1 MKTNPRTLKLNT
13 LNSEELGDPPKV
25 LEIVDHKPT
34 LRDERSV
41 LWAPVAEVPAPR
53 GSPLLSSTP
62 GEAAVPEFH
71 VKESSLNPGVPP
83 FVKAALPSNQDHQP
97 DGISSLA
104 NTTETMVTKLTASID
119 SIVTK
124 SNLPPLDVV
133 KFSGNPCEYF
143 RFRARFDEMVGTQ
156 NISETQKMSRLL
168 QFLDGQ
174 ARSAVS
180 GFEGVP
186 GGLSRALKMLQQRFG
201 QPHIVAKGC
210 VDALVDGPN
219 ISSNDG
225 PGLRKF
231 ADRSRTLYETLRS
244 MNALPEMNM
253 TNLAKMS
260 GKLPIAL
267 QLKWRDEALRIRERR
282 GFPNL
287 KDLVDFIERR
297 AEAAN
302 DPVFG
307 RVGETSK
314 FGRKYPRGGRQT
326 LPPIPRGAVDS
337 KVMTM
342 ATQVGLSGSENPP
355 ISNKHPNP
363 TTQKSVGGK
372 CYSCGSAHRLERC
385 PDFISKSV
393 RERIILARYKG
404 LCLNCLRKGH
414 FATQCQS
421 SFRCKQCQQLHHSLL
436 HKTTE
441 DKEGAG
447 VNLQGNS
454 DPKEQAS
461 VNATTTEPIA
471 PIETTSHTYSMTSRT
486 KVALQVV
493 PVKIMNN
500 DGHSVTTY
508 A

>member
-1 MKTNPRTLKLNT
+1 
-13 LNSEELGDPPKV
+13 
-25 LEIVDHKPT
+25 
-34 LRDERSV
+34 
-41 LWAPVAEVPAPR
+41 
-53 GSPLLSSTP
+53 
-62 GEAAVPEFH
+62 
-71 VKESSLNPGVPP
+71 
-83 FVKAALPSNQDHQP
+83 
-97 DGISSLA
+97 
-104 NTTETMVTKLTASID
+104 MVTKLTAIID

-124 SNLPPLDVV
+124 SNLPPVDVV

-168 QFLDGQ
+168 QFRDGQ
-174 ARSAVS
+174 ARSAVA

-260 GKLPIAL
+260 GKLPVAL

-297 AEAAN
+297 AKAAN

-372 CYSCGSAHRLERC
+372 CYSCGSTHRLERC

-421 SFRCKQCQQLHHSLL
+421 SFRCKQCQ
-436 HKTTE
+436 
-441 DKEGAG
+441 
-447 VNLQGNS
+447 
-454 DPKEQAS
+454 
-461 VNATTTEPIA
+461 
-471 PIETTSHTYSMTSRT
+471 
-486 KVALQVV
+486 
-493 PVKIMNN
+493 
-500 DGHSVTTY
+500 
-508 A
+508 

>member
-1 MKTNPRTLKLNT
+1 MNP
-13 LNSEELGDPPKV
+13 
-25 LEIVDHKPT
+25 
-34 LRDERSV
+34 
-41 LWAPVAEVPAPR
+41 
-53 GSPLLSSTP
+53 
-62 GEAAVPEFH
+62 AA
-71 VKESSLNPGVPP
+71 SP
-83 FVKAALPSNQDHQP
+83 FVKAALPSNQDCQP

-124 SNLPPLDVV
+124 SNLPPLHVV
-133 KFSGNPCEYF
+133 KFSGNLCEYF

-174 ARSAVS
+174 ARSAVA

-186 GGLSRALKMLQQRFG
+186 GGLLRALKMLQQRFG
-201 QPHIVAKGC
+201 QPHVVAKAC

-267 QLKWRDEALRIRERR
+267 QVKWRDEALRIRESR

-307 RVGETSK
+307 RIGETTKS
-314 FGRKYPRGGRQT
+314 GRKYPRGGRQT
-326 LPPIPRGAVDS
+326 LHPVPSGAVDS

-355 ISNKHPNP
+355 TSNKHPNP
-363 TTQKSVGGK
+363 STQKGVGGK
-372 CYSCGSAHRLERC
+372 CYSCDSAHRIERC

-393 RERIILARYKG
+393 KERMILARYKG

-414 FATQCQS
+414 FASQCQS
-421 SFRCKQCQQLHHSLL
+421 SFRCKQCQQPHHSLL

-441 DKEGAG
+441 DKNGAG
-447 VNLQGNS
+447 VNLQGNP
-454 DPKEQAS
+454 DPKEQAN

-471 PIETTSHTYSMTSRT
+471 PTETTSHTYSMISQT

-508 A
+508 ALLDTGSKKTFLSKTISDRLGLEVNNCST